1 MTEHPTPRADTSDKA
16 EAPAPASGPQGFGE
30 RWLWGPASRGIAW
43 LAALVFVLDQA
54 SKLWLLFVYDLPARP
69 PVDLLPFLQLVT
81 VWNRGIS
88 YGLMQQETDL
98 GRWALAIFTVV
109 AAIGLWVWSVRGA
122 TRLGAICFGLLIGG
136 ALGNG
141 VDRFAYGAVYD
152 FLHLHWGDFS
162 WYVFNVADAAIVAG
176 VVGLLYDGFASGPNN
191 ASKSGS
197 KTD

>member
-1 MTEHPTPRADTSDKA
+1 MTEHPAPRADTSDKS

-176 VVGLLYDGFASGPNN
+176 VAGLLYDGFASGPNN
-191 ASKSGS
+191 ASKSMS

>member
-1 MTEHPTPRADTSDKA
+1 MIEQPAPEADTR
-16 EAPAPASGPQGFGE
+16 ETPQPASAPQGFHD
-30 RWLWGPASRGIAW
+30 RWLWGPVSRGIAW

-176 VVGLLYDGFASGPNN
+176 VVGLLYDGFAGGPNN
-191 ASKSGS
+191 ASKSVS
-197 KTD
+197 KAD

>member
-1 MTEHPTPRADTSDKA
+1 MTE
-16 EAPAPASGPQGFGE
+16 PAPPKVNGSPLPPQETAGQGFRE
-30 RWLWGPASRGIAW
+30 KWLWGPASRSIAW
-43 LAALVFVLDQA
+43 LAGLIFFLDQV
-54 SKLWLLFVYDLPARP
+54 SKLWLLFVYDLPNREP
-69 PVDLLPFLQLVT
+69 IDLLPFLQLVT

-88 YGLMQQETDL
+88 YGLMQQETDI
-98 GRWALAIFTVV
+98 GRWALAIFTLV
-109 AAIGLWVWSVRGA
+109 AAIGLWAWSVRGA
-122 TRLGAICFGLLIGG
+122 TRVGAISFGLLIGG
-136 ALGNG
+136 ALGNA

>member
-1 MTEHPTPRADTSDKA
+1 MADPDAPKTSEHLAAGAGETP
-16 EAPAPASGPQGFGE
+16 EGFRE

-43 LAALVFVLDQA
+43 LAGLIFLADQA
-54 SKLWLLFVYDLPARP
+54 SKLWLLFVYDLPSRGV
-69 PVDLLPFLQLVT
+69 VDVLPFLQLVT

-88 YGLMQQETDL
+88 YGLLQQETDL
-98 GRWALAIFTVV
+98 GRWALAIFTVA

-122 TRLGAICFGLLIGG
+122 TRLAAVCFGLLIGG

-176 VVGLLYDGFASGPNN
+176 VLGLLYDGFAGGPNN

-197 KTD
+197 KSG

>member
-1 MTEHPTPRADTSDKA
+1 MTEQ
-16 EAPAPASGPQGFGE
+16 PAPETDTRETPQPATGPQGFRE

-43 LAALVFVLDQA
+43 LAGLIFLLDQA

-88 YGLMQQETDL
+88 YGLMQQETDF
-98 GRWALAIFTVV
+98 GRWALAIFTIV

-122 TRLGAICFGLLIGG
+122 TRVGAICFGLLIGG

-191 ASKSGS
+191 ASKSVS
-197 KTD
+197 KAD

>member
-1 MTEHPTPRADTSDKA
+1 MSEPT
-16 EAPAPASGPQGFGE
+16 APKVNGSPLPPQETAGQGFRE
-30 RWLWGPASRGIAW
+30 KWLWGPASRGIAW
-43 LAALVFVLDQA
+43 LAGLIFVLDQA

-197 KTD
+197 NTD